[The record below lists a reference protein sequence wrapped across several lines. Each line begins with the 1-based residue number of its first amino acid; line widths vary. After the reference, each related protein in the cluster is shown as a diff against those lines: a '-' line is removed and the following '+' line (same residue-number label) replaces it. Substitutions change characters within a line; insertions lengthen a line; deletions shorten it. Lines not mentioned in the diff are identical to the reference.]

1 MFQTIHLNGIKK
13 ENNMLPNGNQPNPTP
28 LQHGSRTI
36 PNDPCLKL
44 PMTPKG
50 K

>member
-1 MFQTIHLNGIKK
+1 
-13 ENNMLPNGNQPNPTP
+13 MLPNGNTPNPTP
-28 LQHGSRTI
+28 LQHGKRTI

-44 PMTPKG
+44 PVG

>member
-1 MFQTIHLNGIKK
+1 
-13 ENNMLPNGNQPNPTP
+13 MLPNGNTPNPTP

-36 PNDPCLKL
+36 PNDPCLKM
-44 PMTPKG
+44 PSMPKG